1 MKRVAVVDI
10 GSNSTRLLIADVD
23 EHGATQLERRTNVT
37 RLGDG
42 VDQTGRLSDDAMSRV
57 DSVLADYRKLID
69 EHDVE
74 TTLGLLTSAVRDAA
88 NGDAFLARVRD
99 VYGIDAR
106 VLTGHEEGRLTFLG
120 ATVDRADREHVAVVD
135 IGGGSTEIIT
145 GGGFS
150 ISVQMGVVRFTE
162 RHLHHDPPEAAELQR
177 LTGAV
182 REVLSAVLPAHL
194 GVTTLVAVAGTATSA
209 AAIAHDVEPYDPNR
223 IHGAH
228 VTTGDLEEILARM
241 AILTNA
247 ERREVR
253 GLHPDRAPTIV
264 AGIVILLETV
274 RAFGLDELEVSEHD
288 ILVGAALDQVLGR
301 AGTG

>member
-23 EHGATQLERRTNVT
+23 ERGATQVERRTNVT
-37 RLGDG
+37 GLAMG
-42 VDQTGRLSDDAMSRV
+42 VDQSGRLSDEAISRV
-57 DSVLADYRKLID
+57 DSTLADYRKLID

-74 TTLGLLTSAVRDAA
+74 VTIGLLTSAVRDAA
-88 NGDAFLARVRD
+88 NGDEFLARVRD

-106 VLTGHEEGRLTFLG
+106 VLPGHEEARLTFLG
-120 ATVDRADREHVAVVD
+120 ATAERSDAEHVAVVD

-145 GGGFS
+145 GSGFS

-162 RHLHHDPPEAAELQR
+162 RHLHHDPPEPAELQR
-177 LTGAV
+177 LTAAV
-182 REVLSAVLPAHL
+182 REVLAAVLPARL
-194 GVTTLVAVAGTATSA
+194 DVQTMIAVAGTATSA
-209 AAIAHDVEPYDPNR
+209 AAIAHDVEPYDPNK
-223 IHGAH
+223 IHGSR
-228 VTTGDLEEILARM
+228 VTSGDLEEILARLAM
-241 AILTNA
+241 LPNA
-247 ERREVR
+247 ERRHVR

-274 RAFGLDELEVSEHD
+274 RALGLDEIEISEHD
-288 ILVGAALDQVLGR
+288 ILVGAALDVALGR

>member
-1 MKRVAVVDI
+1 MVRVAVVDI
-10 GSNSTRLLIADVD
+10 GSNSTRLFIADVD
-23 EHGATQLERRTNVT
+23 EGGATQIERRTNVT
-37 RLGDG
+37 RLADG
-42 VDQTGRLSDDAMSRV
+42 VDRTGRLSDEAMSRV

-69 EHDVE
+69 EHRVE
-74 TTLGLLTSAVRDAA
+74 TTIGLLTSAVRDAA

-106 VLTGHEEGRLTFLG
+106 VLQGHEEGRLTFRG
-120 ATVDRADREHVAVVD
+120 ATAERSDVEHVGVVD

-162 RHLHHDPPEAAELQR
+162 RHLHHDPPEAEELQR
-177 LTGAV
+177 LTAAL
-182 REVLSAVLPAHL
+182 REVLGAVLPARL
-194 GVTTLVAVAGTATSA
+194 GVQTLIGVAGTATSA

-223 IHGAH
+223 IHGSR
-228 VTTGDLEEILARM
+228 VTAGDLEEILARL

-288 ILVGAALDQVLGR
+288 ILVGAALDAVLGR

>member
-10 GSNSTRLLIADVD
+10 GSNSTRLFIADVD
-23 EHGATQLERRTNVT
+23 GNGAMQIERLTNVT
-37 RLGDG
+37 RLADG
-42 VDQTGRLSDDAMSRV
+42 VDTSHRLSDEAISRV

-69 EHDVE
+69 EHHVE
-74 TTLGLLTSAVRDAA
+74 TTIGLLTSAVRDAS

-106 VLTGHEEGRLTFLG
+106 ILPGHEEGRLTFLG
-120 ATVDRADREHVAVVD
+120 ATADRADAERVAVVD

-150 ISVQMGVVRFTE
+150 ISLQMGVVRFTE
-162 RHLHHDPPEAAELQR
+162 RHLHHDPPEPDELQGF
-177 LTGAV
+177 TTSV
-182 REVLSAVLPAHL
+182 REVLEVVLPPHL
-194 GVTTLVAVAGTATSA
+194 GVQTLVAVAGTATSA
-209 AAIAHDVEPYDPNR
+209 AAIVHGVEPYDSNR
-223 IHGAH
+223 IHGAR
-228 VTTGDLEEILARM
+228 VTAGDLEELLARL

-274 RAFGLDELEVSEHD
+274 RAFGLDEFEVSEHD
-288 ILVGAALDQVLGR
+288 ILVGAALDSELGR

>member
-10 GSNSTRLLIADVD
+10 GSNSTRLFIADVD
-23 EHGATQLERRTNVT
+23 ADGATQIERRTNVT
-37 RLGDG
+37 RLADG
-42 VDQTGRLSDDAMSRV
+42 VDQTGRLSDEAMSRV

-69 EHDVE
+69 EHHAE
-74 TTLGLLTSAVRDAA
+74 TTIGLLTSAVRDAS
-88 NGDAFLARVRD
+88 NGDAFLARVRE

-106 VLTGHEEGRLTFLG
+106 VLQGYEEGELTFRG
-120 ATVDRADREHVAVVD
+120 ATAERSDAGDVGVVD

-162 RHLHHDPPEAAELQR
+162 RHLHHDPPEPEELQR
-177 LTGAV
+177 LTAAV
-182 REVLSAVLPAHL
+182 REVLNAVLPARL
-194 GVTTLVAVAGTATSA
+194 GVQTLIGVAGTATSA
-209 AAIAHDVEPYDPNR
+209 AAIAHEVEPYDPNR
-223 IHGAH
+223 IHGAR
-228 VTTGDLEEILARM
+228 VTAGDLEEILARL

-288 ILVGAALDQVLGR
+288 ILVGAALDAVLGR